1 MALVAAG
8 VVISAPWTA
17 HDPTLAPGRSVAA
30 DVWTTGN
37 KVALGTAVDSP
48 ASPLW
53 FTAVHGGLADLLYPR
68 VDENNLRQFA
78 YLVTDGSSFL
88 FDSMR
93 DGIATS
99 RVIDDRALLYQTTVT
114 DSVHGFKLISDFA
127 VDPARPV
134 LLSRTRY
141 LGPRSFHVYGYLV
154 PHLVDGGRGQLGW
167 FEADR
172 AYVSKGARWLA
183 VGSTGSMARHTA
195 GYLRVND
202 GLEQLKRFDLAHRY
216 DRAGPGRIT
225 LTWEVPNPADWTVA
239 LGLGSTRAATD
250 RDVTKT
256 LKSGFAAVQQAYR
269 NGWLQYAARL
279 DSLDRRAT
287 PLYYYSAEVIKAAED
302 RQHPGAIVASLALP
316 WGNASLDT
324 LPDAGYRKVWPRDL
338 YHAASG
344 LLAAGDEATAIDV
357 VHFMRNQQ
365 LADGSMPQNTD
376 LDGHRVW
383 TGDQLDETADAI
395 LLGVR
400 LSPRIAP
407 DTGPDIAAAAEYL
420 LRHGPST
427 EQERWEENSGYS
439 PATMAAEIAALRA
452 AARWARDRHRD
463 TEARRWQA
471 GATQWD
477 AQVEAHTYV
486 NRGPLGAGYYLR
498 ISGAGQPNADDPLQI
513 ANGGGTFDQRLI
525 VDPSFL
531 ELVRLGVRQ
540 PHDPRVRNTLAI
552 LDAADGGDDAGRAL
566 AWYRY
571 PHDGY
576 GETTGGGGPDGRGH
590 PWPLLTGE
598 RGVYTVLAGEN
609 PAPFV
614 HALEVLAGPEQLLS
628 EQVWE
633 GTGAPTGSARP
644 LVWAHAEYIVLLR
657 AALTS
662 RVDDQPAG

>member
-1 MALVAAG
+1 MAALVAAG

-17 HDPTLAPGRSVAA
+17 HDPTVAPGRSVAA
-30 DVWTTGN
+30 DVWTSGN
-37 KVALGTAVDSP
+37 KVAVGTAVDSV

-68 VDENNLRQFA
+68 VDQDNLRQFG

-88 FDSMR
+88 FDSTH

-99 RVIDDRALLYQTTVT
+99 RVIDERALLYETTVT
-114 DSVHGFKLISDFA
+114 DSAHGFTLVSDFA

-134 LLSRTRY
+134 LLMRTRY
-141 LGPRSFHVYGYLV
+141 LGPRNLHVYGYLV
-154 PHLVDGGRGQLGW
+154 PHLGDGGRGQSAW
-167 FEADR
+167 FDAGR
-172 AYVSKGARWLA
+172 GYVSKGSRWLA
-183 VGSTGSMARHTA
+183 VGSTASMLRHSA
-195 GYLRVND
+195 AYLRVND
-202 GLEQLKRFDLAHRY
+202 GLAELRRFDLAHRY

-225 LTWEVPNPADWTVA
+225 LTWEVPHPADWTVA
-239 LGLGSTRAATD
+239 FGLGPNRARTD
-250 RDVTKT
+250 QDVSDT
-256 LKSGFAAVQQAYR
+256 LKSGFAAVQRAYR
-269 NGWLQYAARL
+269 DAWLRYAARL
-279 DSLDRRAT
+279 DPLDGRAT
-287 PLYYYSAEVIKAAED
+287 PLYYHSAEVIKAAED
-302 RQHPGAIVASLALP
+302 RQQPGAIVASLALP
-316 WGNASLDT
+316 WGNATFDT

-344 LLAAGDEATAIDV
+344 LLAAGDDRTALDIA
-357 VHFMRNQQ
+357 HFMRSQQ

-400 LSPRIAP
+400 LAARLAAE
-407 DTGPDIAAAAEYL
+407 TGPNIAAAAEYIL
-420 LRHGPST
+420 QHGPST

-452 AARWARDRHRD
+452 AARWAQGRQRDAEASRWRARAD
-463 TEARRWQA
+463 QWDEEIEAR
-471 GATQWD
+471 
-477 AQVEAHTYV
+477 TYV
-486 NRGPLGAGYYLR
+486 AHGPLGGAYYLR
-498 ISGAGQPNADDPLQI
+498 ISATGRPNDADPLQI

-531 ELVRLGVRQ
+531 ELVRLRLRRPDDG
-540 PHDPRVRNTLAI
+540 RVRGTLAI
-552 LDAADGGDDAGRAL
+552 VDAVDGGDAGAGR

-576 GETTGGGGPDGRGH
+576 GESTAGGGPDGRGH
-590 PWPLLTGE
+590 LWPLLAGE
-598 RGVYTVLAGEN
+598 RGVYSVLAGEN

-614 HALEVLAGPEQLLS
+614 DTLEVLAGPEQLLS

-633 GTGAPTGSARP
+633 GTGAATGSARP

-657 AALTS
+657 AALTG
-662 RVDDQPAG
+662 RVDDQPDI